1 MKITKKCKTI
11 GLVLFCLVLI
21 AWLFKWID
29 YLTTND
35 FIIEQFSNN
44 FGNISGKQSNTVDLP
59 LTTTYSCNNFCGPT
73 SVCSITGQQCLSDVD
88 CSGCN
93 PESDPISYNY
103 GSSSSSSSTS
113 TSTSILGDNDAG
125 KLTFG
130 STSPYSSLTSG
141 YGTTQRVITSNMY
154 SKPITPNF
162 GTNNW
167 SVAFKE
173 TDSLFNKRYKI
184 GKLKFMPNYPERYS
198 LTGEFVVDGPFA
210 SNATIPNT

>member
-1 MKITKKCKTI
+1 MKITKKYKTI

-21 AWLFKWID
+21 GWLFKWID
-29 YLTTND
+29 YLTNND
-35 FIIEQFSNN
+35 FIIEQFDNN
-44 FGNISGKQSNTVDLP
+44 FGNVSGNISHTVDLP

-93 PESDPISYNY
+93 PESDPISYKS
-103 GSSSSSSSTS
+103 GSTS
-113 TSTSILGDNDAG
+113 NSTSVLGDNDAG

-167 SVAFKE
+167 SIAFNE
-173 TDSLFNKRYKI
+173 TDSLFNKRYKP
-184 GKLKFMPNYPERYS
+184 GKLQFMPNYPERYS
-198 LTGEFVVDGPFA
+198 LTGDFIVDGPFA
-210 SNATIPNT
+210 SNASIPNT

>member
-29 YLTTND
+29 YLTNND
-35 FIIEQFSNN
+35 FIIEQFDNN
-44 FGNISGKQSNTVDLP
+44 FGNVSGNISHTVDLP

-93 PESDPISYNY
+93 PESDPISYKS
-103 GSSSSSSSTS
+103 GSTS
-113 TSTSILGDNDAG
+113 NSTSVLGDNDAG

-167 SVAFKE
+167 SIAFNE
-173 TDSLFNKRYKI
+173 TDSLFNKRYKP
-184 GKLKFMPNYPERYS
+184 GKLQFMPNYPERYS
-198 LTGEFVVDGPFA
+198 LTGDFIVDGPFA
-210 SNATIPNT
+210 SNASIPNT

>member
-1 MKITKKCKTI
+1 MKIIKKYKTI
-11 GLVLFCLVLI
+11 GIVLFCLTLFAV
-21 AWLFKWID
+21 LFKWID
-29 YLTTND
+29 YLTTNN

-44 FGNISGKQSNTVDLP
+44 FGNVSGNTNHRVDLP

-73 SVCSITGQQCLSDVD
+73 SICSITGQQCLTDVD

-103 GSSSSSSSTS
+103 GSTSTSTS

-130 STSPYSSLTSG
+130 STSPYSPLTSG
-141 YGTTQRVITSNMY
+141 YGTKQRVITSNMY

-173 TDSLFNKRYKI
+173 TDSLFNKRYKPE
-184 GKLKFMPNYPERYS
+184 KLKFMPNYPERYS
-198 LTGEFVVDGPFA
+198 LTGDFIVDGPFA